1 MVDMFYMKFF
11 FFIFF
16 ISKVLLASN
25 YTIQLMSYK
34 HESSLTPSFMKM
46 AKKTG
51 LNFRSFHENNYK
63 KVSVGSFTTK
73 AEAQRIC
80 KTLKYI
86 PDDVFVRRYPT
97 KAPKIKKLLSL
108 TQVPEKKDCNSYTEY
123 RLMRACEIEEALHY
137 LRNSGYYHFR
147 DGN

>member
-1 MVDMFYMKFF
+1 MVDMFCMKFF

-34 HESSLTPSFMKM
+34 HESSLTPNFMKM
-46 AKKTG
+46 VNRTG
-51 LNFRSFHENNYK
+51 LEFRSFDEGKYK
-63 KVSVGSFTTK
+63 KVCIGSFTTK

-86 PDDVFVRRYPT
+86 PDDVFVRRYPA
-97 KAPKIKKLLSL
+97 KVPKIKKLPSVM
-108 TQVPEKKDCNSYTEY
+108 QVPEKKDCNSYTEY